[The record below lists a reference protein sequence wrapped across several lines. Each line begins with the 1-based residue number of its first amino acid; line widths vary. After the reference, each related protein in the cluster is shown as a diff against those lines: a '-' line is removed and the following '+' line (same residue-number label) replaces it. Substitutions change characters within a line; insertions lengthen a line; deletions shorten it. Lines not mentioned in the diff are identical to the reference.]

1 MTNKNIST
9 EAKWI
14 EETCGIK
21 LSHVIDL
28 KEPGLREEVYD
39 IVSTENNLM
48 LVIMHHGNDEPKFI
62 VTYGMTQIPCP
73 GMHTS
78 EQIEDILNLQR
89 EFPLPLSSITDEV
102 IHSTI
107 SHSSSFINEFITRM
121 ESNHS
126 EEVHGRRG

>member
-1 MTNKNIST
+1 MTGKNISA

-21 LSHVIDL
+21 LSHIVDL
-28 KEPGLREEVYD
+28 KEEGLREEVYD
-39 IVSTENNLM
+39 IASTENNLM
-48 LVIMHHGNDEPKFI
+48 LVVMHHGDEQPKFI
-62 VTYGMTQIPCP
+62 ITYGMTQIPCP

-78 EQIEDILNLQR
+78 EQIEEILNLQR
-89 EFPLPLSSITDEV
+89 EFPLPLSSITEET
-102 IHSTI
+102 IQSTMFHSN
-107 SHSSSFINEFITRM
+107 SFISEFIARM